1 MNDFARTKEWND
13 PSHWRLGVLYRAPND
28 SRLLVPLRFANAGWT
43 PNLARPRAVVLGV
56 GLLATAV
63 GPFITAAAMHRL
75 QSHLVFGGTLLWF
88 LAVFVPTS
96 VLTRDGGD

>member
-1 MNDFARTKEWND
+1 MNDLARKKEWDD
-13 PSHWRLGVLYRAPND
+13 PSHWRMGVLYSAPND

-63 GPFITAAAMHRL
+63 APFIAAAAMYRL
-75 QSHLVFGGTLLWF
+75 QSPLVFGGALIWF
-88 LAVFVPTS
+88 LAVFIPIS
-96 VLTRDGGD
+96 VLTRGDGD

>member
-1 MNDFARTKEWND
+1 MNDFARTQEWND

-43 PNLARPRAVVLGV
+43 PNLARPRAVALSV
-56 GLLATAV
+56 GLLATAI

-75 QSHLVFGGTLLWF
+75 QSPLVFGGTLIWF
-88 LAVFVPTS
+88 LALFIPIS
-96 VLTRDGGD
+96 VLTRGGGD